1 MYTLCASQVAVV
13 CTYVHITCTCTCIAS
28 LRPKKGTRTVPFL
41 RIPAGIVISSTGRRS
56 PMYKVYIVPGDTTG
70 RSPLRPAKGTRTVPF
85 FNQPR
90 GASYLVDLAK
100 KQDRIT
106 GYFWTQ
112 GPLYCKYFSRP
123 PVASYSN
130 PKKSQSRR
138 LLHSC
143 IVLCVLAY
151 VLCFLG
157 ALARGLFLK
166 KTHSG

>member
-1 MYTLCASQVAVV
+1 MYISPAPAPASPAFALKRGPERSPF
-13 CTYVHITCTCTCIAS
+13 YAS
-28 LRPKKGTRTVPFL
+28 LRGLLFL
-41 RIPAGIVISSTGRRS
+41 RLGEGPF
-56 PMYKVYIVPGDTTG
+56 MYKVYIVPGDTTG
-70 RSPLRPAKGTRTVPF
+70 APHFGQQRGPERSPFLTSPAGLLTSSTWPV
-85 FNQPR
+85 
-90 GASYLVDLAK
+90 
-100 KQDRIT
+100 KQERIT

-112 GPLYCKYFSRP
+112 GPPFCKYFSRP

-157 ALARGLFLK
+157 ALACGLFLK